1 MIVTVAILKP
11 IQSSSSKI
19 KLVQNMRSKLL
30 PKREKQEANTD
41 SFSIILNSLLLIQI
55 SFECG
60 KPMAQVK
67 MKPGHGFP
75 VL

>member
-30 PKREKQEANTD
+30 PKTGKQEASTD
-41 SFSIILNSLLLIQI
+41 SFSITLDSLLLLIKI
-55 SFECG
+55 
-60 KPMAQVK
+60 
-67 MKPGHGFP
+67 
-75 VL
+75 